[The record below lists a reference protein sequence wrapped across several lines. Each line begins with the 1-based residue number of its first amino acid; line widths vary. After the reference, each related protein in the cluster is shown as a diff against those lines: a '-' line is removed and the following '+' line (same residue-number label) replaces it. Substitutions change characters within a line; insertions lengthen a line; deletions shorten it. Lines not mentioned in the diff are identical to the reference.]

1 MSDLPDV
8 YAEEGDDGY
17 VTVVANTKA
26 RRFINKCFGGGP
38 PRWNKVTGTEYLTS
52 PEYRA
57 IGIGVGPVPDLMLGE
72 CHRAGLSAMF
82 LCCKCDD
89 LHVVDDAMAE
99 RFARKAAPFAVT
111 LQ

>member
-52 PEYRA
+52 RHWDWR
-57 IGIGVGPVPDLMLGE
+57 GPGAGPD
-72 CHRAGLSAMF
+72 AG
-82 LCCKCDD
+82 
-89 LHVVDDAMAE
+89 
-99 RFARKAAPFAVT
+99 
-111 LQ
+111 